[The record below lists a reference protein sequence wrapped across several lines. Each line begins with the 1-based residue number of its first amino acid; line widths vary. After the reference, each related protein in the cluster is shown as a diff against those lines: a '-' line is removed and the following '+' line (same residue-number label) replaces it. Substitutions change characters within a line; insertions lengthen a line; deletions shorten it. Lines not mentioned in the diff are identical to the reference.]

1 MATEIGEMSP
11 PETTASLLAL
21 ASASQQP
28 YVSELLSFT
37 LDRLHKV
44 SLSLSLFLFSFDISL
59 RALDLWILSITE
71 FRRSRSCFEWT
82 RSGFRGKCKR
92 LLLGTTAR
100 LSPPLMLC
108 LRSDRK
114 YPPSISISSLWWVRP
129 SRSISNRVLLIHFW
143 LLSLACFEFVVVN
156 VGWVLTKD
164 RFWNL
169 NSSEENRLVS
179 SQVAEPCCIRSF
191 SDSALWD
198 WSCLWCSLAES

>member
-1 MATEIGEMSP
+1 MATEVVEMSP
-11 PETTASLLAL
+11 PEATASLLSL

-44 SLSLSLFLFSFDISL
+44 SLLYSRLLSSPCANGSLILNGY
-59 RALDLWILSITE
+59 WIW
-71 FRRSRSCFEWT
+71 RSRSCFEWT

-92 LLLGTTAR
+92 LLLVTTAR

-108 LRSDRK
+108 LRSARR

-143 LLSLACFEFVVVN
+143 LLSLPCFEFVVVN

-169 NSSEENRLVS
+169 NSSEENRLVLVKL
-179 SQVAEPCCIRSF
+179 QNHVVLGPLVTQRCEIDRVC
-191 SDSALWD
+191 DVV
-198 WSCLWCSLAES
+198 